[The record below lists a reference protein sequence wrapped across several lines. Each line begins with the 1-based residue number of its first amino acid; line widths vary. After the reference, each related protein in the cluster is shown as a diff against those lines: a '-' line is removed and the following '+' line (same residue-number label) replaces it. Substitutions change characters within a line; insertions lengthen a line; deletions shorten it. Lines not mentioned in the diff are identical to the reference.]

1 MNDETKGRRAT
12 EILKDETFLEAEAM
26 AKTKVMQQWETEPD
40 QSKRDALWHQI
51 QALRA
56 TRVALESLVGRGTIA
71 AHQAQKESRL
81 NA

>member
-1 MNDETKGRRAT
+1 MTDETNGRRAA
-12 EILKDETFLEAEAM
+12 EILKDEIFLEAEAM
-26 AKTKVMQQWETEPD
+26 AKAKVMQAWENEPD

-56 TRVALESLVGRGTIA
+56 TRLALEVLVGRGTTA
-71 AHQAQKESRL
+71 AHQAQKESRH